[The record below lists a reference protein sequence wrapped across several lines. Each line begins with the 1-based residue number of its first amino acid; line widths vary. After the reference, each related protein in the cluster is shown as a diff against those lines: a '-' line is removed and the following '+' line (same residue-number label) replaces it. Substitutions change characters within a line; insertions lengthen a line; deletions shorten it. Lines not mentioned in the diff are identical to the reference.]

1 MNHRT
6 GLRLSWQQWLLG
18 GAVGLLL
25 LAGGLGSCSAASR
38 LPAAALPTVAR
49 PATDPP
55 VSSAPAV
62 HPSAVAPSGSAVFGL
77 AWFHKPPAEP
87 TTAADIAA
95 QHHYIH
101 LTGLSDVPFR
111 DALRAAGYRG
121 PIYTYT
127 AINGV
132 EGPGPYKNAAAPC
145 QPNYTGLDNNLAWQ
159 KDDFCTAIHAHESW
173 FLHNSKGERLAD
185 DYFGTGHWVY
195 LMNPADPGW
204 QVFSYSRLQTI
215 RANWGYDGVW
225 LDNLDVDLERGLHE
239 EKNSDGQV
247 QEFADTA
254 AWQAGMRIWL
264 AGARAQLGSWPIWA
278 NLVGGPLEATA
289 WDAYAPYL
297 DGALDE
303 SFAVRW
309 LDGWRDP
316 ATWAADL
323 DRAERWLAAGKGL
336 VLVGQGAQDDSVRL
350 RFTLAS
356 YLLVAQDDRTFFR
369 YTRFD
374 SYYSNLWLY
383 PEYTTARA
391 LGAPLGARMEVR
403 PGVWQ
408 RPFAGGY
415 VEVDVAGHSGRLV
428 PTPKNYDNPTV
439 GRKIVPYAWPGIV
452 LP

>member
-1 MNHRT
+1 MNGRM
-6 GLRLSWQQWLLG
+6 GGRWARQQWLLV
-18 GAVGLLL
+18 VGIIVLLL
-25 LAGGLGSCSAASR
+25 VGGLGSCSAAFR
-38 LPAAALPTVAR
+38 LPAVTLPTVAQPTVAR
-49 PATDPP
+49 PAADLPASRSP
-55 VSSAPAV
+55 AAGASATVPN
-62 HPSAVAPSGSAVFGL
+62 SSAVFGL

-87 TTAADIAA
+87 TTAADLAA
-95 QHHYIH
+95 QAHYIH

-159 KDDFCTAIHAHESW
+159 KGDFCTAIHAHESW
-173 FLHNSKGERLAD
+173 FLHNSKGERIAD
-185 DYFGTGHWVY
+185 DYFGSGHWVY

-204 QVFSYSRLQTI
+204 QAFSYSRLQTI
-215 RANWGYDGVW
+215 RATWGYDGVW

-247 QEFADTA
+247 QEYADTA
-254 AWQAGMRIWL
+254 AWQTGMRSWL

-297 DGALDE
+297 DGALEE

-309 LDGWRDP
+309 LDGWRDA
-316 ATWAADL
+316 ATWEADL
-323 DRAERWLAAGKGL
+323 ARAERWLAAGKGL
-336 VLVGQGAQDDSVRL
+336 VLVGQGAQDDQVRL

-383 PEYTTARA
+383 PEYNTARA
-391 LGAPLGARMEVR
+391 LGAPLGPRTEVR

-415 VEVDVAGHSGRLV
+415 VEVDVAGHIGRLV
-428 PTPKNYDNPTV
+428 PTPK
-439 GRKIVPYAWPGIV
+439 K
-452 LP
+452 L